1 MAKNKDRSERDQ
13 AGVGPEPHTSRQL
26 VPLDDLDGYDFADG
40 EPDIRGW
47 DVVTLNG
54 RELGEVE
61 DVLVDPDRREV
72 VMLEVELRDGGV
84 HAEVPI
90 RAVQLDR
97 NRKVVLLDS
106 GDLDRAVQDQNV
118 TRTDRDRTDVDSDN
132 DRNESERAARADV
145 ARNRRSVYADR
156 PPLKR
161 DHDQPSAR
169 DDADEQII
177 ERRPVIEEVVV
188 RRRTVDEE

>member
-1 MAKNKDRSERDQ
+1 MARRKDRSERDR
-13 AGVGPEPHTSRQL
+13 AGVGPEPHTARQL
-26 VPLDDLDGYDFADG
+26 VPLDELDGYDFAEG

-61 DVLVDPDRREV
+61 EVLVDPDRREV
-72 VMLEVELRDGGV
+72 VMLDVELRDGGV

-97 NRKVVLLDS
+97 DRKVVVLDS
-106 GDLDRAVQDQNV
+106 GDLNQGVRRDDRARD
-118 TRTDRDRTDVDSDN
+118 TRDEEHPPEPRRDYRAGPRTGDT
-132 DRNESERAARADV
+132 EQRAE
-145 ARNRRSVYADR
+145 RNRDD
-156 PPLKR
+156 L
-161 DHDQPSAR
+161 SA
-169 DDADEQII
+169 AQNDEVVL
-177 ERRPVIEEVVV
+177 ERRPVIEEVVI

>member
-1 MAKNKDRSERDQ
+1 MGRRKDRSERDR
-13 AGVGPEPHTSRQL
+13 AGVGPEPDVSRQL
-26 VPLDDLDGYDFADG
+26 IPLDKLDGFDFADG

-61 DVLVDPDRREV
+61 DVLVDPNRREV
-72 VMLEVELRDGGV
+72 VMLDVELREGGV

-97 NRKVVLLDS
+97 DRKIVVLDS
-106 GDLDRAVQDQNV
+106 GDLDRGVRRD
-118 TRTDRDRTDVDSDN
+118 DR
-132 DRNESERAARADV
+132 
-145 ARNRRSVYADR
+145 
-156 PPLKR
+156 
-161 DHDQPSAR
+161 AR
-169 DDADEQII
+169 DQRVDEEQPEPRRTYQGSGRRAFAAKADARPAEQANATDKDEVVL

-188 RRRTVDEE
+188 RRRPVDEE